1 MGLSR
6 WTHAWHDLRSRV
18 FAGRWAELT
27 GRDRRI
33 RFTLDILRLAGLRL
47 RRNRAGMMAAALSY
61 RVLFSL
67 LPLLVLAAAVA
78 RMSVSQEAF
87 LRAIH
92 ELINRL
98 GLQNVEISAGS
109 GAGETL
115 DLGNWLEGLFQ
126 QAAAYDMT
134 GVTWIGIIVLVWAV
148 YRLFDEIEAS
158 LSVIGAGTHRR
169 KTWVRIVVSIG
180 LLVIGPALATWGLA
194 ALTDVSSH
202 LEVAG
207 VSHVARIGQ
216 FILSIL
222 VVWGFVTLGYR
233 WIPAGRLGWRSAA
246 AGALFAAISLMIGEW
261 ALERFVVGAVRASPI
276 GGSLGLVP
284 LLMLWLY
291 VMWMCVL
298 YGMEIAVILHRAKQ
312 RWNSAR
318 STSA

>member
-6 WTHAWHDLRSRV
+6 WTQTWRDLCKRV
-18 FAGRWAELT
+18 RAGRWAELT

-33 RFTLDILRLAGLRL
+33 RFTLDIIRLAALRL

-87 LRAIH
+87 LKAIH
-92 ELINRL
+92 DLIDRM
-98 GLQNVEISAGS
+98 GLQNVVIKTGS
-109 GAGETL
+109 GAGEKL
-115 DLGNWLEGLFQ
+115 DLGNWLEGLME

-169 KTWVRIVVSIG
+169 KAWVRIVVSLG

-194 ALTDVSSH
+194 VLTDVSSQ
-202 LEVAG
+202 LDVTGISVLA
-207 VSHVARIGQ
+207 SIGQ
-216 FILSIL
+216 FMLSIL
-222 VVWGFVTLGYR
+222 VVWGFVTLVYL
-233 WIPAGRLGWRSAA
+233 WIPAGRLGWRSAG
-246 AGALFAAISLMIGEW
+246 AGALVATIALMIGEW
-261 ALERFVVGAVRASPI
+261 GLERYVVGAIRVSPI

-298 YGMEIAVILHRAKQ
+298 YGMEIAVILHRARR
-312 RWNSAR
+312 RWKSAPP
-318 STSA
+318 ALA

>member
-18 FAGRWAELT
+18 FAVRWAELT

-33 RFTLDILRLAGLRL
+33 RFTLDILRLASLRL

-115 DLGNWLEGLFQ
+115 DLGNWLEGLLQ

-194 ALTDVSSH
+194 VLTDVSSH
-202 LEVAG
+202 LEVSG
-207 VSHVARIGQ
+207 VSILARIGQ
-216 FILSIL
+216 FILSLL
-222 VVWGFVTLGYR
+222 VVWGFVTLVYR

-261 ALERFVVGAVRASPI
+261 ALERYVVGAVRASPI

-312 RWNSAR
+312 RWKSAS
-318 STSA
+318 STSL